1 MNRTNNEN
9 KNENEF
15 DLAAIQNAIREFQ
28 LDGWLLYDFR
38 ASNILALRVL
48 GIDPSNIGSRRFFY
62 FIPANGTPQKL
73 VHRIETKALD
83 HLPGE
88 THVYL
93 TWQQLNE
100 SLKRIVDDDSRVAM
114 EYSPNNA
121 NPYVSKVDAGT
132 VELIR
137 SFGSEVVSSG
147 NLVQFFE
154 AVWTDEQWQL
164 HLEAD
169 RLNQEAFNLAWGLI
183 ADHVRSSKPIRE
195 MDVQNLV
202 MQYYADHNLTTY
214 HPPIVAVGP
223 NSGNPHYAPQAGSDA
238 AIEHESF
245 VLLDMWAKLDQA
257 NAVYSDLT
265 KVGFVGTKVPE
276 KYKTIFDVVAAGR
289 DAGIEKV
296 RSAFSSST
304 PLQGWQVDQATRDVI
319 ESAGYGQYFIHRT
332 GHNIGQE
339 THGNGAHMDNLETQE
354 DRLVMPLTCFSIEP
368 GIYRD
373 DFGIRSEI
381 NVYVARDNQVHVTG
395 GLQTE
400 VLPIMAEY

>member
-1 MNRTNNEN
+1 MTQPSNPAN
-9 KNENEF
+9 F
-15 DLAAIQNAIREFQ
+15 DLAAIQAAIAHFK

-48 GIDPSNIGSRRFFY
+48 GIEPSDVGSRRFFY
-62 FIPANGTPQKL
+62 FIPAQGTPQKL
-73 VHRIETKALD
+73 VHRIETKALE
-83 HLPGE
+83 HLPGD
-88 THVYL
+88 TSVYL
-93 TWQQLNE
+93 TWQELNT
-100 SLKRIVDDDSRVAM
+100 SLKDIVDKHPSIAM

-132 VELIR
+132 VELVR
-137 SFGSEVVSSG
+137 SFGTKVVSSG

-164 HLEAD
+164 HQDAD
-169 RLNQEAFNLAWGLI
+169 KLNRAAFDQAWSFI
-183 ADHVRSSKPIRE
+183 ATHVRAGTPIRE
-195 MDVQNLV
+195 TDVQSFV
-202 MQYYADHNLTTY
+202 MQYYATHQMTTY

-223 NSGNPHYAPQAGSDA
+223 HSGDPHYAPQLGSDA
-238 AIEHESF
+238 AITENDF
-245 VLLDMWAKLDQA
+245 VLLDMWAKLDQP

-265 KVGFVGTKVPE
+265 KVGFVGTKVPDE
-276 KYKTIFDVVAAGR
+276 YKKIFDIVAAGR

-296 RSAFSSST
+296 RSAFATDTS
-304 PLQGWQVDQATRDVI
+304 LQGWEVDQATRDVI
-319 ESAGYGQYFIHRT
+319 DAAGFGEYFIHRT

-354 DRLVMPLTCFSIEP
+354 DRLVMPRTCFSIEP

-381 NVYVARDNQVHVTG
+381 NVYVDEAKQVHVTG

-400 VLPIMAEY
+400 VLPILAEH